1 MVRMIKL
8 AGTIQPMEKRQIKA
22 EGVDYE
28 EARAALDAAV
38 PEGWQLISIITD
50 R

>member
-1 MVRMIKL
+1 MIKL
-8 AGTIQPMEKRQIKA
+8 AGTIQPIEKRQVKA
-22 EGVDYE
+22 EGADYE